1 MSEARIQGQ
10 LERARAGD
18 AAAFGELFRSF
29 EPDVGR
35 LCTRLLGSPT
45 DAEDATSEAFLRAR
59 QALEGYDPARSFRTW
74 LLSIAAHHCVDRL
87 RRRNLERRLFE
98 TRDLDADELVG
109 PGPSPLQ
116 GALRSESR
124 REVVAAIGSLD
135 DDYRVPIVL
144 RYYAELDY
152 AAIAETLGVT
162 RSQVA
167 TLLFRAKRRL
177 RDKLAGTAP
186 VGSSR

>member
-1 MSEARIQGQ
+1 VSEARIQGQ

-18 AAAFGELFRSF
+18 EAAFGELFRSF
-29 EPDVGR
+29 EPDVAR
-35 LCTRLLGSPT
+35 LCARLLASPA
-45 DAEDATSEAFLRAR
+45 DAEDATSEAFLRSR
-59 QALEGYDPARSFRTW
+59 QALEDYDPRRSFRTW
-74 LLSIAAHHCVDRL
+74 LLSIAAHYCVDRL

-98 TRDLDADELVG
+98 TRELDADELVG

-116 GALRSESR
+116 GALRAESQ
-124 REVVAAIGSLD
+124 REVLAAIESLD

-152 AAIAETLGVT
+152 AAIAESLGVT
-162 RSQVA
+162 RNQVA

-177 RDKLAGTAP
+177 REKLAGAARGP
-186 VGSSR
+186 R